1 MIRIAAGNKK
11 ELRLKDMEAWLELAE
26 ESTVVRTGSPE
37 MATAIGDFSRFSS
50 QSGAKCGADQFSSI

>member
-11 ELRLKDMEAWLELAE
+11 LRLKDMEAWLELAE

-37 MATAIGDFSRFSS
+37 MATAICDFLEFHLD
-50 QSGAKCGADQFSSI
+50 G

>member
-26 ESTVVRTGSPE
+26 EFMAARTNSAE
-37 MATAIGDFSRFSS
+37 MATAIGEFLEYHLD
-50 QSGAKCGADQFSSI
+50 G

>member
-26 ESTVVRTGSPE
+26 ESTVVGTSRPD
-37 MATAIGDFSRFSS
+37 MATAIGDFLEFHLD
-50 QSGAKCGADQFSSI
+50 G